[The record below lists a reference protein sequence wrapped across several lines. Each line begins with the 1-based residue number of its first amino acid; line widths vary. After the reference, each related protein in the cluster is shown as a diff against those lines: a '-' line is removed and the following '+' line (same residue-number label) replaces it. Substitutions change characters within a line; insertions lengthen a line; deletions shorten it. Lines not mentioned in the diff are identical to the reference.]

1 MHDTFLFDL
10 DGTLVTMELD
20 FVKIRKEVDTILVS
34 HGYPGELLDYTI
46 STLETIRTAITYMQE
61 HGLPWKETK
70 KAADDYLEKVEL
82 EAASRAV
89 VIKGAEEV
97 VKMLKTG
104 NKKVGVITR
113 NNRRVAVHVLEK
125 IGLTPYVDV
134 ILARDDVK
142 KVKPHP
148 DHVLEAVEK
157 LQSTPEKTMVI
168 GDHHFEIQ
176 AGNAAGCF
184 TVGVL
189 TGSGNRDTLKE
200 ANIIFDSIEGLKTLI
215 EEA

>member
-61 HGLPWKETK
+61 HRLPWKETK

-82 EAASRAV
+82 DAASRAV
-89 VIKGAEEV
+89 VVKGAEEV
-97 VKMLKTG
+97 VKMLKTR

-113 NNRRVAVHVLEK
+113 NNRRVVVHVLEK